1 MKQTIYLVLLLCC
14 WSCAQYGQLQPL
26 APLPKGLNEVSG
38 MITFSGRSVWVIED
52 SSNPDK
58 IREVD
63 TLGKV
68 VTSFEVSNAKNRDWE
83 ALTTDLEGHV
93 YIGDFGNNNN
103 KRKKLRIYKLPDP
116 REEKGD
122 KIPAK
127 TISFAYPEQKAFPP
141 PEDQMRFDAEAF
153 FHHQGYLYI
162 ITKNRSKP
170 FDGTAD
176 IYRVPDQPG
185 SYQAKKLG
193 SITLCKDRMHCQV
206 TDAALSPDG
215 EKLVLLGY
223 GNLWILDPFAPLR
236 MAGQTL
242 VPISLGANTQLEA
255 ICFANDQLLYL
266 ADEKKAG
273 TGGNLY
279 SLPMPPS
286 RTQPVKEDED
296 GSPGG
301 KHENSQSRDPKEP
314 DSLSVKK
321 SQKAKPKPKENRKP
335 SAP

>member
-1 MKQTIYLVLLLCC
+1 MKQTLYLVLLLCC

-26 APLPKGLNEVSG
+26 TPLPKGLDEVSG

-63 TLGKV
+63 TLGQV

-83 ALTTDLEGHV
+83 ALTTDFEGHV
-93 YIGDFGNNNN
+93 YIGDFGNNSN
-103 KRKKLRIYKLPDP
+103 KREKLRIYKLPDP
-116 REEKGD
+116 RKEKGD

-127 TISFAYPEQKAFPP
+127 TIAFSYPDQEAFPP
-141 PEDQMRFDAEAF
+141 PASQMRFDAEAF
-153 FHHQGYLYI
+153 FHHQGFLYI
-162 ITKNRSKP
+162 ITKNRSEP

-176 IYRVPDQPG
+176 IYQVPDQPG

-193 SITLCKDRMHCQV
+193 SIMLCKDRMHCQV

-215 EKLVLLGY
+215 KKLVLLGY
-223 GNLWILDPFAPLR
+223 GNLWILNPFSPEG

-242 VPISLGANTQLEA
+242 TPISLGANTQLEA

-279 SLPMPPS
+279 SLPLPP
-286 RTQPVKEDED
+286 TKIQPVIEDD
-296 GSPGG
+296 NDNKQNPGP
-301 KHENSQSRDPKEP
+301 KNNSGNRDIQ
-314 DSLSVKK
+314 DSLSIQGP
-321 SQKAKPKPKENRKP
+321 QKVKPKPKENRKP